1 MPTVLRFPKAAAL
14 AGGKAVIQLTCPLDC
29 VATLALT
36 RADGKVVW
44 SRKAY
49 ALAGFAY
56 RVPVGKLR
64 LAAGQYAF
72 SGSVVHPVNPGTPSL
87 TQGGTFVVR

>member
-1 MPTVLRFPKAAAL
+1 LRFPKAAAL
-14 AGGKAVIQLTCPLDC
+14 PRGKAAILLTCPLDC

-56 RVPVGKLR
+56 RIPIGKLR
-64 LAAGQYAF
+64 LAPGQYAF
-72 SGSVVHPVNPGTPSL
+72 SGSVVHPVNPGTPAF
-87 TQGGTFVVR
+87 TQGGTFVLH

>member
-1 MPTVLRFPKAAAL
+1 VLPR
-14 AGGKAVIQLTCPLDC
+14 GKGVIQLTCPLDC

-36 RADGKVVW
+36 RTDGKVVW

-56 RVPVGKLR
+56 RIPIGKLR
-64 LAAGQYAF
+64 LAPAQYAF
-72 SGSVVHPVNPGTPSL
+72 SGSVAHPVNPGTPAF
-87 TQGGTFVVR
+87 TQGGTFVVH